1 MKEPE
6 KEIKAE
12 GMSTAERVL
21 ISIAL
26 FMFAIIIGYNA
37 FYIFEY
43 SDSPKISGNIVTK
56 KGKSENKP
64 DTHVSSDSKVT
75 TEKAE
80 KGDLINI
87 NTASAGELTT
97 LKGVG
102 AAIALR
108 IIEYRETYGGFSE
121 IEEIMNVKGIGEKVF
136 EEIKDNICV

>member
-1 MKEPE
+1 MKELE

-26 FMFAIIIGYNA
+26 LMFALIIGYNA
-37 FYIFEY
+37 LYICEY
-43 SDSPKISGNIVTK
+43 SDSPKISGNVVNK
-56 KGKSENKP
+56 KEKAENKSDP
-64 DTHVSSDSKVT
+64 RVSESNAN
-75 TEKAE
+75 TEKSE
-80 KGDLINI
+80 KGDLINL
-87 NTASAGELTT
+87 NTASAGELTA

-102 AAIALR
+102 TAVALR

-136 EEIKDNICV
+136 EKIKDNICV